1 MSTGAKPSRLGSNYW
16 KLWSGSVVAN
26 FGDGI
31 AGVAYPWLASAVT
44 RDPFAIA
51 MIGLATRLPW
61 LLFTLPAGVITDRV
75 DRRKLVLW
83 MDAVRFV
90 ITAVVA
96 VTVLSFQSELAATDV
111 STGDAATA
119 SSGVLLAV
127 LYVSSLLFGTAEVL
141 RDNAA
146 QTLLPSIVAKDQLQR
161 ANGRMW
167 GAEAAMNQFA
177 GPVAGGFLLAV
188 AFSLPFFV
196 NAGVFAVAIA
206 TTFLLSGNFRAKR
219 SDDTPDAGWRAD
231 IKEGFVWLW
240 TRPLLRSLA
249 ISLGVLNALGMAT
262 LATLVL
268 YVQEVLELGATGFAV
283 MMWAGAAGGILG
295 SFTADRVTK
304 RLGNGPSLFATI
316 VVGAVTSAVIGL
328 TSIAAVVWVMFLIGS
343 FTAVLWNVITVSLRQ
358 TIIPDHLLGRVNS
371 VYRLFGW
378 GMMPIGSLAGGL
390 LVSLGEN
397 TISRDFGLRLPF
409 LVSAGAHLVLL
420 AYALPRLN
428 SARIAEALGED
439 AEGRT
444 QNAERPNQPD

>member
-1 MSTGAKPSRLGSNYW
+1 MSTETNQRPLGSNYW
-16 KLWSGSVVAN
+16 KLWTGSVVAN

-31 AGVAYPWLASAVT
+31 SAVAYPWLASAVT

-75 DRRKLVLW
+75 DRRKLVMA

-96 VTVLSFQSELAATDV
+96 VAVLSFQGELAATDV
-111 STGDAATA
+111 STGAAPA
-119 SSGVLLAV
+119 SSGVLLTL

-146 QTLLPSIVAKDQLQR
+146 QTLLPSIVEKDQLQR

-196 NAGVFAVAIA
+196 NAGMFAVAA
-206 TTFLLSGNFRAKR
+206 AMTLLVAGDFRVQR
-219 SDDTPDAGWRAD
+219 SADTPAVGWRAD

-240 TRPLLRSLA
+240 TRPFLRSLA

-295 SFTADRVTK
+295 SFTADKVTK

-316 VVGAVTSAVIGL
+316 VFGALTSAVIGL
-328 TSIAAVVWVMFLIGS
+328 TSVATVVWVMFLIGS

-358 TIIPDHLLGRVNS
+358 TIIPDRLLGRVNS

-390 LVSLGEN
+390 LVSLGES
-397 TISRDFGLRLPF
+397 TVSRDFGLRLPF
-409 LVSAGAHLVLL
+409 LVSAAAHLLL
-420 AYALPRLN
+420 LMYALPRLN
-428 SARIAEALGED
+428 SARIATALDEVNGE
-439 AEGRT
+439 R
-444 QNAERPNQPD
+444 

>member
-1 MSTGAKPSRLGSNYW
+1 MSAETNERPLGSNYW
-16 KLWSGSVVAN
+16 KLWTGSVVAN

-31 AGVAYPWLASAVT
+31 SAVAYPWLASAVT

-75 DRRKLVLW
+75 DRRKLVLA

-96 VTVLSFQSELAATDV
+96 VTVLSFQGELAATDV
-111 STGDAATA
+111 STGAASA
-119 SSGVLLAV
+119 SSGVLLTV
-127 LYVSSLLFGTAEVL
+127 LYLSSLLFGTAEVL

-146 QTLLPSIVAKDQLQR
+146 QTLLPSIVQKDQLQR

-196 NAGVFAVAIA
+196 NAGMFAVAA
-206 TTFLLSGNFRAKR
+206 AMTLLVAGDFRAKR
-219 SDDTPDAGWRAD
+219 SADTPAVGWRAD

-240 TRPLLRSLA
+240 TRPFLRSLA

-268 YVQEVLELGATGFAV
+268 YVQEVLDLGATGFAV

-295 SFTADRVTK
+295 SFTADKVTK

-316 VVGAVTSAVIGL
+316 VFGAVTSAVIGL
-328 TSIAAVVWVMFLIGS
+328 TSVATVVWVMFLIGS

-358 TIIPDHLLGRVNS
+358 TIIPDRLLGRVNS

-390 LVSLGEN
+390 LVSLGES
-397 TISRDFGLRLPF
+397 TVSRDFGLRLPF
-409 LVSAGAHLVLL
+409 LVSAAGHLLL
-420 AYALPRLN
+420 LMYALPRLN
-428 SARIAEALGED
+428 SARIAEALEEPHS
-439 AEGRT
+439 A
-444 QNAERPNQPD
+444 A